1 MAIIGGAGNPVGG
14 SFTGPA
20 EALEFTGNF
29 CYAYSGV
36 LATGASG
43 SADVTALKFT
53 TGSHVINC
61 TVTQCDDGGGSADK
75 LMTIKLNGATIWQA
89 RYTDNATNISEQPL
103 PLVISPYTE
112 VEVLIGSAG
121 TENMSVMLVGEVQ
134 RD

>member
-29 CYAYSGV
+29 CYAYSGP

-75 LMTIKLNGATIWQA
+75 LMTIKLNGSTIWQA

-134 RD
+134 RN